1 MFGKEYK
8 VGQSFSKDHF
18 KFKSIFDIEDG
29 TRYYDCVHWF
39 GLDFLPV
46 KQFVTLE
53 LQHGR
58 WNVISTS

>member
-1 MFGKEYK
+1 MKAYK
-8 VGQSFSKDHF
+8 VGDSFSKDCF
-18 KFKSIFDIEDG
+18 KFKCVDATEG
-29 TRYYDCVHWF
+29 NRYYDAIHWF
-39 GLDFLPV
+39 GMGFLPI